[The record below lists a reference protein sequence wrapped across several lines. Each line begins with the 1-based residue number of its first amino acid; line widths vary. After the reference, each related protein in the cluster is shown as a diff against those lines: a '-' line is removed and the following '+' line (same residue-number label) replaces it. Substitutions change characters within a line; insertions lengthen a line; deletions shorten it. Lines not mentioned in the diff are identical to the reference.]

1 MSPNLPTI
9 SGRKAIAVFENIG
22 YQVVRQK
29 GSHIRLRDDRSPDHK
44 PLTIPDHKALKPG
57 LLRIANPRCWAI
69 SGRFCKTYSKI
80 NI

>member
-1 MSPNLPTI
+1 MSPKLPTI

-57 LLRIANPRCWAI
+57 LLRMLIRDAGLSVEDFAKLIQR
-69 SGRFCKTYSKI
+69 
-80 NI
+80 